1 MLLGEYLLK
10 GRLSSHMDIYKIGE
24 NNQNDFCR
32 GKTYLTSKTEFN
44 TSKWIAKFYLISTG
58 GLKKFDKTHH

>member
-1 MLLGEYLLK
+1 
-10 GRLSSHMDIYKIGE
+10 MDIYKIGE